1 VAHQPPRLRVL
12 LVDDQPLFRRA
23 LATLIGAQFD
33 FTVVGEA
40 ENGRDALEKVRAT
53 RPDIVL
59 MDVQMPLATGVDGVR
74 AIRAAGITTPV
85 IMLTVSEEDDDLFE
99 SIKAGAN
106 GYLLKNVRPEVLFDD
121 LRGVMRGEAPI
132 APAVA
137 HKLLEALRSGGLALR
152 PGQPATPP
160 AEASVLTRRETE
172 ILQLVAS
179 GMSNK
184 EIAAELTITE
194 GTVKN
199 HVHNSLEKLHLTNR
213 VQAAAYAVRQG
224 LGRPEPK
231 DDRPGPGG
239 DAFRDSRGT

>member
-1 VAHQPPRLRVL
+1 VL

-33 FTVVGEA
+33 MTVVGEA
-40 ENGRDALEKVRAT
+40 ENGRDALDKVRNL
-53 RPDIVL
+53 RPDLVV
-59 MDVQMPLATGVDGVR
+59 MDVNMPVASGPDGVN
-74 AIRAAGITTPV
+74 AIRSAGFTMPIV
-85 IMLTVSEEDDDLFE
+85 MLTVSEDDDDLFE

-106 GYLLKNVRPEVLFDD
+106 GYLLKNVKPDQLFED

-137 HKLLEALRSGGLALR
+137 SKLLDALRTGGIPARGGSGV
-152 PGQPATPP
+152 PAPQDT
-160 AEASVLTRRETE
+160 VLTRRESE
-172 ILQLVAS
+172 ILQLVAA

-184 EIAAELTITE
+184 EIANELTITE

-199 HVHNSLEKLHLTNR
+199 HVHNALEKLHLTNR

-224 LGRPEPK
+224 YANQEP
-231 DDRPGPGG
+231 PN
-239 DAFRDSRGT
+239 RG